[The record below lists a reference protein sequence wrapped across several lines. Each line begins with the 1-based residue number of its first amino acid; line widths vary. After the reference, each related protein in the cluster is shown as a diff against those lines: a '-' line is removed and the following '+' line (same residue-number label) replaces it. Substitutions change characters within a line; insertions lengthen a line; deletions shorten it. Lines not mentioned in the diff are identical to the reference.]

1 MCGDGANDVGA
12 LRSADVGISLGADQ
26 SSASAHF
33 MSTGQDIK
41 CLLKLLCEGKA
52 CVSNFLACY
61 KFMLVLCL
69 IKFISSNFLFQINSI
84 LTNHQTILVDLLIIL
99 PNSVLISLTAPST
112 VLSEQR
118 PLYVKA
124 NQICITLIS
133 HGLIMLIFQIIVYGL
148 MINQNWYHKHDYY
161 LDLFNSINKSSNE
174 NNTERNFYEELKI
187 PCCDNTILFIYY
199 YLQCIITII
208 IFSLY
213 TPFKKDLSENKYHIF
228 YLVANASFAIYII
241 FVNNPIIYDFFGLIE
256 IESPNFKFALL
267 VIAVVNFFVSLYV
280 EKNIL
285 KYEEE
290 KNDENE
296 VSIPNK
302 L

>member
-1 MCGDGANDVGA
+1 
-12 LRSADVGISLGADQ
+12 
-26 SSASAHF
+26 
-33 MSTGQDIK
+33 
-41 CLLKLLCEGKA
+41 
-52 CVSNFLACY
+52 
-61 KFMLVLCL
+61 
-69 IKFISSNFLFQINSI
+69 
-84 LTNHQTILVDLLIIL
+84 
-99 PNSVLISLTAPST
+99 
-112 VLSEQR
+112 
-118 PLYVKA
+118 
-124 NQICITLIS
+124 
-133 HGLIMLIFQIIVYGL
+133 MLIFQIIVYGL

-161 LDLFNSINKSSNE
+161 LDLFNSISKSSNE

-228 YLVANASFAIYII
+228 YLVGNASFAIYII
-241 FVNNPIIYDFFGLIE
+241 FVHNPIIYNFFGLIE
-256 IESPNFKFALL
+256 IENPNFKFALL
-267 VIAVVNFFVSLYV
+267 VIAIINFFISLYI
-280 EKNIL
+280 EKNLL